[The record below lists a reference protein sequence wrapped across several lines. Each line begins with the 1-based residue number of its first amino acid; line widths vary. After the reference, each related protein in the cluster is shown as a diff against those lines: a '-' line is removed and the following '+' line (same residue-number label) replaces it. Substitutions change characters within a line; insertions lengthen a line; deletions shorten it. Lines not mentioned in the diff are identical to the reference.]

1 MEPEII
7 IMRLCELRNKQ
18 VINEDDC
25 RIIGYVTDIDIDTK
39 CGCIEAI
46 IVPGPGHLCGLF
58 GRDFEYIIPFRC
70 IKCIGPDAVLVNVCL
85 ERVKEKCI

>member
-1 MEPEII
+1 
-7 IMRLCELRNKQ
+7 MRLCELRNKQ

-46 IVPGPGHLCGLF
+46 IVPGPGHLCSLF
-58 GRDFEYIIPFRC
+58 GRDFEYVIPFRC